1 MRVDILRYSNKHYLP
16 DLIAFFLC
24 GSYEHHPVV
33 EKASA
38 FLLAPD
44 QTAGLN
50 KTQNINNPQHL
61 KH

>member
-1 MRVDILRYSNKHYLP
+1 MP

-24 GSYEHHPVV
+24 GNYEHHPVE

-50 KTQNINNPQHL
+50 MIQKTNNPQRV
-61 KH
+61 KTVSASSNN

>member
-1 MRVDILRYSNKHYLP
+1 MP

-24 GSYEHHPVV
+24 GNYEHHPVV

-50 KTQNINNPQHL
+50 IIQNMFNPQKVKTL
-61 KH
+61 SAASNNSK